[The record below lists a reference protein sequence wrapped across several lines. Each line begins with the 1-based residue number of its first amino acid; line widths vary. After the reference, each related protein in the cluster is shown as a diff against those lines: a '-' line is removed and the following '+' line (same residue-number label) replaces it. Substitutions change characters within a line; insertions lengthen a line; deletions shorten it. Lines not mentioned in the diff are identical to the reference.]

1 MGVLEASHESDRL
14 HEASGILPRFR
25 GPTHCKELHVRLR
38 DLIHPSRV
46 LLAVLGIA
54 MLAAGCRSHRAA
66 DDAKSGPE
74 VIYARAQKAMKNSSC
89 SKPCSRAS
97 RSANPRANRSWI

>member
-1 MGVLEASHESDRL
+1 
-14 HEASGILPRFR
+14 
-25 GPTHCKELHVRLR
+25 VRLR

-54 MLAAGCRSHRAA
+54 MLAAGCRSHRA

-74 VIYARAQKAMKNSSC
+74 VIYARAQKAMKNS
-89 SKPCSRAS
+89 KPCNRAF
-97 RSANPRANRSWI
+97 RSANPRANLSWI